1 MILNREKMR
10 LRTLILVFHMLLVV
24 SACSTFVPYEEETLS
39 DFGFVS
45 VELASDIVVSRDT
58 KAAAASPDVNEFKIE
73 IYKYTD
79 SGLLRLY
86 RDTYENTVGQTI
98 RLNAADYKIQ
108 ARYGDSLAV
117 GFNSIYYAAE
127 QNFPVR
133 PQTNETVKLEAKVAN
148 VKVAVEYG
156 ENLKYDW
163 PEYYAKVKCVTK
175 GGKKRNL
182 QFEQNETRSGYVP
195 AGTLTVELYLKVNG
209 EWLYYKS
216 PEISALPSDFITF
229 RLDVERAQ
237 SDMTITALIDRDLET
252 IEKTYE
258 VSSNWLPQDTP
269 SIKMLDI
276 NGRNFGNQTFNV
288 VEAGN
293 VIRSDLKADI
303 VAPGVIEHCYLE
315 ITSEY
320 LQRLGVPQR
329 VDLAD
334 ALDASVES
342 ALKSIG
348 LKWMRGMKGQRLGYV
363 DFSGITKWLNDIVCD
378 SNNMFKAD
386 FSINVIDQRQA
397 VGECVSAPVSF
408 LQLKPEFELYDIPSY
423 NCWATRIEKITAWL
437 LVGNP
442 DAFKVEYRKYTDGED
457 AWREIKLE
465 DGTDVYK
472 ITGLSPSTLYEV
484 RARYNNNSKT
494 EIRVYPRT
502 EAASQVGNNSF
513 EQHTYES
520 FKTTKWMVINYGS
533 EYITWYQPYYDE
545 SDRWWAV
552 NSSATLDASI
562 TPEYVTYKC
571 FPTVSFTSG
580 AHSGSRAVIVASVAI
595 DDYGSEIKSGNAK
608 TGKLFIGTADN
619 SSELKGNQTS
629 VGHAFDS
636 RPSSMSFWYKL
647 SSHNSDPFSAEI
659 QIMDSGG
666 VKIAS
671 GSINNISTSTS
682 SWTQVTVPLTY
693 TTQTKKAG
701 KIYIIFNSS
710 ATNSTDSRKTSFTR
724 LNSSGSEVGSGNI
737 HAGNIVWIDD
747 VVLNYE

>member
-1 MILNREKMR
+1 MR
-10 LRTLILVFHMLLVV
+10 LRTSILVFSAMLMA
-24 SACSTFVPYEEETLS
+24 SACSTSRLEESEP
-39 DFGFVS
+39 DQVGYVS
-45 VELASDIVVSRDT
+45 VELAPEIVVSRDT
-58 KAAAASPDVNEFKIE
+58 KAAVYGPDVNDFTIEFF
-73 IYKYTD
+73 KYTD

-86 RDTYENTVGQTI
+86 RDTYANTVGQKI
-98 RLNAADYKIQ
+98 PFNAADYKVH
-108 ARYGDSLAV
+108 ARHGDSLGV
-117 GFNSIYYAAE
+117 GFNAAYYAVE
-127 QNFPVR
+127 QTFPVR
-133 PQTNETVKLEAKVAN
+133 PQTEETINLEAKFAN

-156 ENLKYDW
+156 DNLKFDW
-163 PEYYAKVKCVTK
+163 EEFYAKVKCTTK
-175 GGKKRNL
+175 GGRKRHL
-182 QFEQNETRSGYVP
+182 QFSQTETRAGYLP
-195 AGTLTVELYLKVNG
+195 AGAFVVELYIKVNG
-209 EWLYYKS
+209 EWMYYHS
-216 PEISALPSDFITF
+216 PELDAQPADFITF
-229 RLDVERAQ
+229 NIETEKAQSQVNIIARIDDGLDVLEK
-237 SDMTITALIDRDLET
+237 SID
-252 IEKTYE
+252 
-258 VSSNWLPQDTP
+258 VSSSWLPQDTP
-269 SIKMLDI
+269 SIRMLDI

-293 VIRSDLKADI
+293 VVRSDLKADI
-303 VAPGVIEHCYLE
+303 IAPGVIDHCYLD
-315 ITSEY
+315 IKSEY
-320 LQRLGVPQR
+320 LQRLGVPGI
-329 VDLAD
+329 VDLATD
-334 ALDASVES
+334 LDPSVEA

-348 LKWMRGMKGQRLGYV
+348 LKWMKGMKGQRLGYV

-378 SNNMFKAD
+378 SNNLFKAE
-386 FSINVIDQRQA
+386 FRINVIDQRQA
-397 VGECVSAPVSF
+397 VGESMSAPVSF

-437 LVGNP
+437 IVGNP
-442 DAFKVEYRKYTDGED
+442 DALKVEYRKYTDGED
-457 AWREIKLE
+457 AWREVTP
-465 DGTDVYK
+465 GANTDVYT

-502 EAASQVGNNSF
+502 EAALQVGNNSF

-520 FKTTKWMVINYGS
+520 FKTTKWLVINYGS
-533 EYITWYQPYYDE
+533 EYITWYQPYKSGE

-595 DDYGSEIKSGNAK
+595 DDWGSEAKSGNAK